1 MLEREEEEK
10 EEALIGRVDV
20 IRARIHVEEANAV
33 SVSLYFSVRFVRWKS
48 AFWNNTNYIFYW
60 IYFYIHTLLINSTY
74 TFTRLTRW
82 FLRTSARP
90 VQS

>member
-33 SVSLYFSVRFVRWKS
+33 SVSLFFFCAVRSLEERFLEQHELH
-48 AFWNNTNYIFYW
+48 I
-60 IYFYIHTLLINSTY
+60 LLDILLHSHIIN
-74 TFTRLTRW
+74 
-82 FLRTSARP
+82 
-90 VQS
+90 

>member
-33 SVSLYFSVRFVRWKS
+33 SVSLFFSVRFVRWKS
-48 AFWNNTNYIFYW
+48 AFWNNTNYFIGY
-60 IYFYIHTLLINSTY
+60 TS
-74 TFTRLTRW
+74 TFTHY
-82 FLRTSARP
+82 
-90 VQS
+90 